1 MKLFDEMPY
10 LENERM
16 VLREMTA
23 EDAPALARV
32 AKDPKVYVY
41 LPTFLYEQKYEDAH
55 EAIKNMYRECFLTK
69 DSIMLGIF
77 LKEKPGEAAD
87 SEGHPGETAGGTR
100 HPGEAAG
107 GAEHLSEMAGIAEIY
122 AYDERK
128 KKASIGIRL
137 AQAYWYRGIAVPAEK
152 LLMDYLKECGIR
164 TVTAHIMVHNE
175 ASARTVQKL
184 GFENKFPRLWEDW
197 GREGPVLVD
206 KYVYKFYE

>member
-1 MKLFDEMPY
+1 MKLFDEMPC
-10 LENERM
+10 LENDRM
-16 VLREMTA
+16 VLREMTT
-23 EDAPALARV
+23 EDAPALERI

-41 LPTFLYEQKYEDAH
+41 LPTFLYEQKYDDAR
-55 EAIKNMYRECFLTK
+55 EAIANMRRECFLAK

-77 LKEKPGEAAD
+77 LKENPDEAAGN
-87 SEGHPGETAGGTR
+87 SEHL
-100 HPGEAAG
+100 GEAAG
-107 GAEHLSEMAGIAEIY
+107 GAEHLGEMAGIAEIY

-137 AQAYWYRGIAVPAEK
+137 AQAYWYRGIAVPAEM
-152 LLMDYLKECGIR
+152 LLMDYLKKCGIK